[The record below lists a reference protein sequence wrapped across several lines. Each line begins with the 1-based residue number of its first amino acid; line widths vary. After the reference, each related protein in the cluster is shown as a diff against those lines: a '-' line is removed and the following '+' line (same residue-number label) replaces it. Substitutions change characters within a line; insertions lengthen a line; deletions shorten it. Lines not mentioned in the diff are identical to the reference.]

1 MEEGDLEG
9 LATTVPQELV
19 EYVLQDNAAFT
30 VECAEWD
37 KAQEL
42 RKKQEALMVKKQQ
55 QPETA
60 VADSSNDIEVSCTH
74 FVTSTVAA
82 DNLEHLPDSSG
93 RVCVFCPK
101 WPKHLS

>member
-30 VECAEWD
+30 AECAEWD

-60 VADSSNDIEVSCTH
+60 VADSSNDIEVSCGHAFCCYFSRCRKEKRKT
-74 FVTSTVAA
+74 TSTY
-82 DNLEHLPDSSG
+82 
-93 RVCVFCPK
+93 FC
-101 WPKHLS
+101 